1 MKKTLLI
8 ITLFIG
14 LGNLNAQS
22 NNNLNF
28 SELYFYYDKKPDVPM
43 EIVTKNSVF
52 DITQDSKNDD
62 IVVIKILSEKHSEN
76 GKFPMCIV
84 ELMFSKDQL
93 TESFP
98 IIIPITD
105 DWTKKGLDTQNSS
118 IVKFNTLSKY
128 GQGQYDGQASSN
140 WGGHVIGNSEGNIVI
155 TKYPNNKIAGYFNV
169 TVYYDGSAMDSS
181 LRTVIEKSF
190 FEADLLNK

>member
-52 DITQDSKNDD
+52 DITQDSKNNDM
-62 IVVIKILSEKHSEN
+62 VVIKILSEKHSEN

-84 ELMFSKDQL
+84 ELMFSKDKL

-98 IIIPITD
+98 VTIPIKD
-105 DWTKKGLDTQNSS
+105 DWNKKGLDTQNSS
-118 IVKFNTLSKY
+118 IVNFQTLSPY
-128 GQGQYDGQASSN
+128 GQGQYAGQAGSN

-155 TKYPNNKIAGYFNV
+155 TKYTNNKIAGYFNA
-169 TVYYDGSAMDSS
+169 TVYYDGSAMDLS
-181 LRTVIEKSF
+181 LITVIEKSF